1 MKIVVEIVAA
11 IVLLVSGNYLAPRL
25 IEKFKQETIVKLDK
39 GISSLSKFSSDLTRK
54 K

>member
-1 MKIVVEIVAA
+1 MKRVVEIVAA
-11 IVLLVSGNYLAPRL
+11 IILLVSGNYLALRL
-25 IEKFKQETIVKLDK
+25 IEKFKQETIFKLDK